1 MKKIKVRANN
11 MEDLLAMNESMV
23 RYENLKFDVHS
34 GSIDLDGKSIVGL
47 LGLGI
52 GSFEIHVS
60 GESHED
66 LNSFLKE
73 IKRYE
78 V

>member
-11 MEDLLAMNESMV
+11 MEDLLSMNETMV
-23 RYENLKFDVHS
+23 RYKNLKFDVHS
-34 GSIDLDGKSIVGL
+34 GSIDLDGKSIIGL

-52 GSFEIHVS
+52 GSFEIHIS

-66 LNSFLKE
+66 LAAFIKE
-73 IKRYE
+73 IKKYE

>member
-11 MEDLLAMNESMV
+11 MEELLSMNETMV
-23 RYENLKFDVHS
+23 SYKNLKFDIHS
-34 GSIDLDGKSIVGL
+34 GSIDLDGKSVLGL

-52 GSFEIHVS
+52 GSFEIHIS
-60 GESHED
+60 GEPHED
-66 LNSFLKE
+66 INEFIKK

-78 V
+78 I

>member
-11 MEDLLAMNESMV
+11 MEDLLSMNETMV
-23 RYENLKFDVHS
+23 RYKNLKFDVHS

-52 GSFEIHVS
+52 GSFEIRIS

-66 LNSFLKE
+66 LSAFIKE
-73 IKRYE
+73 IKKYE

>member
-11 MEDLLAMNESMV
+11 MEDLLSMNETMV
-23 RYENLKFDVHS
+23 RYKNLKFDVHS
-34 GSIDLDGKSIVGL
+34 GSIDLDGKSIIGL

-52 GSFEIHVS
+52 GSFEIHIS
-60 GESHED
+60 GDSHED
-66 LNSFLKE
+66 LTAFTKE
-73 IKRYE
+73 IKKYE